1 MAVSLNE
8 DEFFEYLGRLGD
20 YKQYSVSVPKSPTS
34 FNKIKEIGHAGTT
47 SFIQAL
53 EDQKREH
60 QEKVEADSDEQYALF
75 LHDFIDRVEF
85 RGELLGYFNTIFESV
100 RKLDA
105 LKVNRCNRIVK

>member
-1 MAVSLNE
+1 MASSLNKIV
-8 DEFFEYLGRLGD
+8 FFEYLRRLGD
-20 YKQYSVSVPKSPTS
+20 YKQYSVSVPKSPIS

-53 EDQKREH
+53 EDQKRDH
-60 QEKVEADSDEQYALF
+60 QEKADTESDEQYVLF

-100 RKLDA
+100 RKVDA
-105 LKVNRCNRIVK
+105 LKVNGVTES